1 MIRTFMLR
9 FLQRSDALRYL
20 LLPVIFGIFTIL
32 ILGIAS
38 LTQGKPKLESLSPSI
53 AESGEV
59 IVLTGKNFGEKRG
72 DKWIEIGG
80 NRISESS
87 FIQWT
92 DSTIMILL
100 STAVDDG
107 LVYVVNGNVKSN
119 PLIFA
124 NKSNIPVEAKIDRD
138 LGLPEI
144 LSVSA
149 SALETGKRLTIY
161 GKNFGITKNKS
172 IVLFSW
178 QIDQAI
184 PLSGISLTSQSSIA
198 CSEHDFDYELWSDME
213 LCIRIPD
220 GAVSGNMYV
229 KTEQGFSNP
238 MPIQILAQAG
248 FKTYVDKHT
257 YVISLEVDITGVS
270 ASEGNMLFLRIPVP
284 EITASQR
291 SVEVTLSTPKPY
303 MENYHG
309 VILHQLENLKTGKNE
324 KIAHSYLLTN
334 YGIVSSVNVPSVKP
348 YADTE
353 SPLYLMYTSADRIV
367 PSDGQEI
374 IQTAA
379 SIVGKE
385 NNPYKKAKLIYSWI
399 GDNIKNA
406 ALKNPDRSVI
416 TALSEKSGDAYDKA
430 ILFSALA
437 RASGIPTI
445 PVAGILVDS
454 SQTSRTHWW
463 AESYIEGFGWL
474 PVDPDLGGENHFGN
488 MDSYHIAFSRGWA
501 DAKPMT
507 PKSKIVFKNRS
518 FAFQPIWEEAGGN
531 IKAYTSFWAEP
542 RITGAY

>member
-1 MIRTFMLR
+1 MIRTLMLR

-20 LLPVIFGIFTIL
+20 LLPVIFGIFTLL
-32 ILGIAS
+32 IIGISS
-38 LTQGKPKLESLSPSI
+38 LTQGKPTLESLSPSI

-59 IVLTGKNFGEKRG
+59 IILTGKNFGDKRE

-87 FIQWT
+87 FLKWT

-100 STAVDDG
+100 SIAVDDG

-124 NKSNIPVEAKIDRD
+124 NKSNIPVAAKIDRD

-144 LSVSA
+144 ASVSA
-149 SALETGKRLTIY
+149 SVLETGKKLTIY

-213 LCIRIPD
+213 LQVRIPD

-238 MPIQILAQAG
+238 VPIQILAQVG
-248 FKTYVDKHT
+248 NKTYVDKHT
-257 YVISLEVDITGVS
+257 YVLSLEVDITGVS
-270 ASEGNMLFLRIPVP
+270 ASEGNMLFVRIPVP

-291 SVEVTLSTPKPY
+291 SVEVTLSSPKPY
-303 MENYHG
+303 MENYRG

-334 YGIVSSVNVPSVKP
+334 YDIVSSVNVPSVKP
-348 YADTE
+348 YTDTE
-353 SPLYLMYTSADRIV
+353 SPLYLMYTNADRIV
-367 PSDGQEI
+367 PSDNQEI
-374 IQTAA
+374 LQA
-379 SIVGKE
+379 SALIVGKE
-385 NNPYKKAKLIYSWI
+385 NNPYKKAKLIYLWI
-399 GDNIKNA
+399 GDNIQSTT
-406 ALKNPDRSVI
+406 LKNPDRSVI
-416 TALSEKSGDAYDKA
+416 TALSEKSGGAYDKA
-430 ILFSALA
+430 ILFSALT
-437 RASGIPTI
+437 RASGIPSI
-445 PVAGILVDS
+445 PVAGILVNSD
-454 SQTSRTHWW
+454 QTSRTHWW
-463 AESYIEGFGWL
+463 AEFYIEGFGWL
-474 PVDPDLGGENHFGN
+474 PVDPDLGGEKNFGN
-488 MDSYHIAFSRGWA
+488 MDSYHIAFSRGWV

-507 PKSKIVFKNRS
+507 PKSKIVYKNRS

-542 RITGAY
+542 KITGAY